1 MIECEPSSEFVAI
14 CMKNRTG
21 EDWCRYSPSC
31 KGWGCRLL
39 MEVPESVPRTKLQ
52 RANLFTR
59 IYRAADYSGVL
70 ECPFFNEANID
81 AVIDD
86 KKALSDLI
94 KAVDEIEENSKN
106 LQNMCKR

>member
-1 MIECEPSSEFVAI
+1 MESEPSSEFVAI

-39 MEVPESVPRTKLQ
+39 MEVPDSVPRTKMQ
-52 RANLFTR
+52 RAELFAR

-70 ECPFFNEANID
+70 ECPYFKESMID
-81 AVIDD
+81 KVLED
-86 KKALSDLI
+86 KKALSELI
-94 KAVDEIEENSKN
+94 KACENNDEIS
-106 LQNMCKR
+106 